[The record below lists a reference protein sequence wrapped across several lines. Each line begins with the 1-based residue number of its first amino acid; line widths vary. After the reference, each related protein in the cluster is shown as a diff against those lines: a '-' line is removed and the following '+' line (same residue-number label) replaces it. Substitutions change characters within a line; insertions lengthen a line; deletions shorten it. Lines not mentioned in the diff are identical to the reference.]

1 MLQKII
7 AAQLRSPAGPLAK
20 LAGWKMNSMNRDMTA
35 ATLRHLPVQPWQSI
49 LDIGFGGGL
58 SLEMLLHSAPQGKVV
73 GVEVS
78 TAMLA
83 QSRAHLWRPI
93 QQGRLELVYGS
104 AECLPCK
111 DACFDHVCTVN
122 TIYFWSDLRTG
133 MIEIGRVLKPDGHF
147 ALGFRVREDMQ
158 KLEFTQHNFSLY
170 SLAQIHEELNS
181 SGFTVIQVVSEID
194 QHFPYHCFIARKS

>member
-1 MLQKII
+1 
-7 AAQLRSPAGPLAK
+7 
-20 LAGWKMNSMNRDMTA
+20 MNHDMTA
-35 ATLRHLPVQPWQSI
+35 STLSHLPVQSWQSI

-58 SLEMLLHSAPQGKVV
+58 SLEMLLHAAPQGKVV

-83 QSRAHLWRPI
+83 QSRAHLSHSI
-93 QQGRLELVYGS
+93 QQGRLELRYGS
-104 AECLPCK
+104 AEHLPCE

-133 MIEIGRVLKPDGHF
+133 MVEIGRVLKPDGHF
-147 ALGFRVREDMQ
+147 ALGFRAREDMQ

-170 SLAQIHEELNS
+170 SLAQVHEELS
-181 SGFTVIQVVSEID
+181 ASGFTVVHTVSAVD
-194 QHFPYHCFIARKS
+194 KHFPYHCFIARKV